1 MVGQGPPC
9 PPCPPIREHLFHS
22 SSSVASE
29 PKALRLGEHQGGAG
43 VVRGRLCSASP
54 LRPQDPRLFVEWSL
68 NHPGL
73 PLDPSSVS
81 ITKTSLVAYVHG
93 FNRIYW
99 RSGWGGELRRGH
111 LTRCSANNIFLDPTL
126 SSPGAALPW
135 APPQIAQP
143 ANMLLP
149 LVLPFPSSEHQ
160 KCPSLSPAP
169 VIHCNSGLCR
179 CPFSGGW
186 LRQSR
191 GILRPANKKQT
202 VLPLMS

>member
-99 RSGWGGELRRGH
+99 RSGRGEPRRGH
-111 LTRCSANNIFLDPTL
+111 LTLL
-126 SSPGAALPW
+126 SK
-135 APPQIAQP
+135 
-143 ANMLLP
+143 
-149 LVLPFPSSEHQ
+149 H
-160 KCPSLSPAP
+160 
-169 VIHCNSGLCR
+169 
-179 CPFSGGW
+179 
-186 LRQSR
+186 
-191 GILRPANKKQT
+191 LRPHP
-202 VLPLMS
+202 VLSRSCPALGSSADRSARQHVATSGPAFPFF

>member
-99 RSGWGGELRRGH
+99 RSGWGGGAQARSPHTLLSKQH
-111 LTRCSANNIFLDPTL
+111 L
-126 SSPGAALPW
+126 
-135 APPQIAQP
+135 
-143 ANMLLP
+143 
-149 LVLPFPSSEHQ
+149 
-160 KCPSLSPAP
+160 
-169 VIHCNSGLCR
+169 
-179 CPFSGGW
+179 
-186 LRQSR
+186 
-191 GILRPANKKQT
+191 LRPHP
-202 VLPLMS
+202 VLSRSCPALGSSSDRSARQHVATSGPAFPFF